1 MDNKGISWRHRP
13 QATLISFSAVS
24 FVVMNKIQWLDW
36 GKDSFD
42 MSRSSGKPIL
52 LDIKGSWCHWC
63 HVMDETSYSDQAI
76 IDTVNK
82 NFVPIRVDTD
92 MRPDINRRY
101 NMGGWPTTAF
111 LDSEGRVITGGTYIP
126 PQQLREVL
134 RSVIEY
140 YRRNKGRA
148 QSKLEPVVLP
158 KATGQSLSE
167 GTVNDIATSMAVD
180 FDIDYGGF
188 GFEPKFPHTDALDLA
203 LLRYKY
209 NGEKEMLTIVNK
221 TLDKM
226 GKGGTYDQ
234 VEGGFFRYSTTRDW
248 SVPHFEKMAEDNA
261 KLLGLYL
268 HAFQVTGNPYYRQVA
283 EGIVNYVRKSLSD
296 LQNGGFYGSQDA
308 DEEYYRLSKNE
319 REKSK
324 APSIDRTLYANYN
337 SLFASSFLLAGVILD
352 NADLASF
359 ALKSLDGVLSKFSLT
374 EGIAHFWGVDATG
387 PRGLLV
393 DHATTLNA
401 LLDAYEYTSRWS
413 FVEKGMMLIELSLK
427 SLYDQKDG
435 GFYDVPDAGEKLGE
449 LRTRDKPLDENSM
462 MALGL
467 LRLSSISGDDRFGEI
482 AAKTLQ
488 LFLESYERHGL
499 MAAGYG
505 VSVDSLLNGPIG
517 ITIVGSQ
524 KGKAFQNFK
533 SQALKTMPA
542 RRSILYL
549 DRVKDSVRAEK
560 AGYDTS
566 EGTRAYVC
574 VGKVCGPPLQEPAQI
589 ETSIATLL
597 RTTNAPLPSPPI
609 PKGEVSTP

>member
-1 MDNKGISWRHRP
+1 
-13 QATLISFSAVS
+13 
-24 FVVMNKIQWLDW
+24 MNKIQWLDW

-42 MSRSSGKPIL
+42 LSRSSGRPIL

-63 HVMDETSYSDQAI
+63 HVMDETSYSDHSI

-92 MRPDINRRY
+92 KRPDINRRY

-140 YRRNKGRA
+140 YRRNKGMA

-158 KATGQSLSE
+158 KPTGQGLSE
-167 GTVNDIATSMAVD
+167 GTVRDIATSIAVN

-188 GFEPKFPHTDALDLA
+188 GFEPKFPHADALDLA
-203 LLRYKY
+203 LLMYKY
-209 NGEKEMLTIVNK
+209 NGEKEMLTIANK

-248 SVPHFEKMAEDNA
+248 SIPHFEKMAEDNA
-261 KLLGLYL
+261 KLLGVYL
-268 HAFQVTGNPYYRQVA
+268 HASQATGNPYFRRIA
-283 EGIVNYVRKSLSD
+283 EGIVNYVRNSLSD
-296 LQNGGFYGSQDA
+296 QQNGGFYGSQDA
-308 DEEYYRLSKNE
+308 DEEYYKLSKNE

-337 SLFASSFLLAGVILD
+337 SLFVSSFLLASVILD
-352 NADLASF
+352 NAELAGF
-359 ALKSLDGVLSKFSLT
+359 ALKSLDGVLARFSLT
-374 EGIAHFWGVDATG
+374 EGVAHFWGVDAIG

-393 DHATTLNA
+393 DHATLLNA
-401 LLDAYEYTSRWS
+401 LLDAYEYTSTWS
-413 FVEKGMMLIELSLK
+413 FVAKAMLLAELSLK

-435 GFYDVPDAGEKLGE
+435 GFYDVPDGGEKLGE

-467 LRLSSISGDDRFGEI
+467 LRLSSISGEDRFGKI

-488 LFLESYERHGL
+488 LFLESHERHGL
-499 MAAGYG
+499 MAAGYAI
-505 VSVDSLLNGPIG
+505 SVDALLSGPIG
-517 ITIVGSQ
+517 ITIVGPQ
-524 KGKAFQNFK
+524 KGKAFENFK

-549 DRVKDSVRAEK
+549 DRVKDSARAK
-560 AGYDTS
+560 KLGYDTF

-574 VGKVCGPPLQEPAQI
+574 VGKVCGLPLEDPAQI
-589 ETSIATLL
+589 ETSVATLL
-597 RTTNAPLPSPPI
+597 RTTNVPLPSPTI
-609 PKGEVSTP
+609 PKAEASTP

>member
-1 MDNKGISWRHRP
+1 
-13 QATLISFSAVS
+13 
-24 FVVMNKIQWLDW
+24 MNKIQWLDW

-42 MSRSSGKPIL
+42 MSRSSGRPIL

-82 NFVPIRVDTD
+82 NFVPVRVDTD
-92 MRPDINRRY
+92 KRPDINRRY

-158 KATGQSLSE
+158 KATGQGLSE
-167 GTVNDIATSMAVD
+167 GTVNDIATSMAVN

-203 LLRYKY
+203 LLRYRY

-221 TLDKM
+221 TLDMM

-268 HAFQVTGNPYYRQVA
+268 HAFQVTGNPYFRQVA

-296 LQNGGFYGSQDA
+296 QQNGGFYGSQDA
-308 DEEYYRLSKNE
+308 DEEYYKLSRNE

-337 SLFASSFLLAGVILD
+337 SLFASSFLLASVVLD

-359 ALKSLDGVLSKFSLT
+359 ALKSLEGVLAKFSVT
-374 EGIAHFWGVDATG
+374 EGVAHFWGVDATG

-393 DHATTLNA
+393 DHSTLLNA
-401 LLDAYEYTSRWS
+401 LLDAYEHTSKWS
-413 FVEKGMMLIELSLK
+413 FIEKAIELVELSLK
-427 SLYDQKDG
+427 TLFDQKDG
-435 GFYDVPDAGEKLGE
+435 GFFDVPDAGEKLGE

-467 LRLSSISGDDRFGEI
+467 LRLSSISGEDRFGEI

-488 LFLESYERHGL
+488 LFLESHERHGL

-505 VSVDSLLNGPIG
+505 ISVDALLNGPIG

-533 SQALKTMPA
+533 SQALRTMPA
-542 RRSILYL
+542 RRSIIYL
-549 DRVKDSVRAEK
+549 DKVKDSTRAEK
-560 AGYDTS
+560 LGYDTS
-566 EGTRAYVC
+566 ESTRAYVC
-574 VGKVCGPPLQEPAQI
+574 VGKVCGPPLQDPAQI
-589 ETSIATLL
+589 GTSIATLL
-597 RTTNAPLPSPPI
+597 RSTNAPLLSPPI
-609 PKGEVSTP
+609 PKAEASTP

>member
-1 MDNKGISWRHRP
+1 
-13 QATLISFSAVS
+13 
-24 FVVMNKIQWLDW
+24 MNKIQWLDW

-42 MSRSSGKPIL
+42 MSRSSGRPIL

-82 NFVPIRVDTD
+82 NFVPVRVDTD
-92 MRPDINRRY
+92 KRPDINRRY

-158 KATGQSLSE
+158 KATGQGLSE
-167 GTVNDIATSMAVD
+167 GTVNDIATSMAVN

-221 TLDKM
+221 TLDMM

-268 HAFQVTGNPYYRQVA
+268 HAFQVTGNPYFRQVA

-296 LQNGGFYGSQDA
+296 QQNGGFYGSQDA
-308 DEEYYRLSKNE
+308 DEEYYKLSRNE

-337 SLFASSFLLAGVILD
+337 SLFASSFLLASVVLD

-359 ALKSLDGVLSKFSLT
+359 ALKSLEGVLAKFSLT
-374 EGIAHFWGVDATG
+374 EGVAHFWGVDATG
-387 PRGLLV
+387 PRGFLV
-393 DHATTLNA
+393 DHSTLLNA
-401 LLDAYEYTSRWS
+401 LLDAYEHTSKWS
-413 FVEKGMMLIELSLK
+413 FIEKAIELVELSLK
-427 SLYDQKDG
+427 TLFDQKDG
-435 GFYDVPDAGEKLGE
+435 GFFDVPDAGEKLGE

-467 LRLSSISGDDRFGEI
+467 LRLSSISGEDRFGEI

-488 LFLESYERHGL
+488 LFLESHERHGL

-505 VSVDSLLNGPIG
+505 ISVDALLNGPIG

-533 SQALKTMPA
+533 SQALRTMPA
-542 RRSILYL
+542 RRSIIYL
-549 DRVKDSVRAEK
+549 DKVKDSTRAEK
-560 AGYDTS
+560 LGYDTS
-566 EGTRAYVC
+566 ESTRAYVC
-574 VGKVCGPPLQEPAQI
+574 VGKVCGPPLQDPAQI
-589 ETSIATLL
+589 GTSIATLL
-597 RTTNAPLPSPPI
+597 RTTNAPLLSPPI
-609 PKGEVSTP
+609 PKAEASTP

>member
-1 MDNKGISWRHRP
+1 
-13 QATLISFSAVS
+13 
-24 FVVMNKIQWLDW
+24 MNKIQWLDW

-42 MSRSSGKPIL
+42 MSRASGKPIL

-82 NFVPIRVDTD
+82 NFVPVRVDTD
-92 MRPDINRRY
+92 KRPDINRRY

-111 LDSEGRVITGGTYIP
+111 LDGEGRVITGGTYIP
-126 PQQLREVL
+126 PQVLREVL

-167 GTVNDIATSMAVD
+167 GTVNDIATSMAVN

-268 HAFQVTGNPYYRQVA
+268 HALQVTGNPYFRQVA
-283 EGIVNYVRKSLSD
+283 EGIVNFVRKSLSD
-296 LQNGGFYGSQDA
+296 QQNGGFYGSQDA
-308 DEEYYRLSKNE
+308 DEEYYKLSRNE

-337 SLFASSFLLAGVILD
+337 SLFVSSFLLASVILD

-359 ALKSLDGVLSKFSLT
+359 ALKSLEGVLAKFSVT
-374 EGIAHFWGVDATG
+374 EGVAHFWGVDSTG

-393 DHATTLNA
+393 DHATLLNA
-401 LLDAYEYTSRWS
+401 LLDAYEHTSKWS
-413 FVEKGMMLIELSLK
+413 FIEKAVELVEQSLK
-427 SLYDQKDG
+427 TLVDQKDG
-435 GFYDVPDAGEKLGE
+435 GFFDVPDAGEKLGE

-467 LRLSSISGDDRFGEI
+467 LRLSSISGEDRFGEI

-488 LFLESYERHGL
+488 LFLESHERHGL

-505 VSVDSLLNGPIG
+505 ISVDALLNGPIG

-524 KGKAFQNFK
+524 KGKSFQNFK
-533 SQALKTMPA
+533 SQALRTMPA

-549 DRVKDSVRAEK
+549 DKVKDSARAEK
-560 AGYDTS
+560 LGYDTS
-566 EGTRAYVC
+566 EGARAYVC
-574 VGKVCGPPLQEPAQI
+574 VGKVCGPPLQDPAQI
-589 ETSIATLL
+589 EASIATLL
-597 RTTNAPLPSPPI
+597 RTTNAPLLSPAI
-609 PKGEVSTP
+609 PKAESSTP

>member
-1 MDNKGISWRHRP
+1 
-13 QATLISFSAVS
+13 
-24 FVVMNKIQWLDW
+24 
-36 GKDSFD
+36 

-92 MRPDINRRY
+92 KRPDINRRY

-158 KATGQSLSE
+158 KATSQSLSE
-167 GTVNDIATSMAVD
+167 STVRDIATSIAVN

-188 GFEPKFPHTDALDLA
+188 GFEPKFPHTDASDLA
-203 LLRYKY
+203 VLRYKY

-261 KLLGLYL
+261 KLLGVYL
-268 HAFQVTGNPYYRQVA
+268 HAFQATANPYYRQVA
-283 EGIVNYVRKSLSD
+283 EGIVNYVRKNLSD
-296 LQNGGFYGSQDA
+296 QQNGGFYGSQDA
-308 DEEYYRLSKNE
+308 DEEYYKLSKNE

-337 SLFASSFLLAGVILD
+337 SLFASSFFLASVILD

-359 ALKSLDGVLSKFSLT
+359 ALKSLDGVLAKFSPT
-374 EGIAHFWGVDATG
+374 EGVTHFWGSDATS

-393 DHATTLNA
+393 DHATLLNA
-401 LLDAYEYTSRWS
+401 LLDAYEHTSKWS
-413 FVEKGMMLIELSLK
+413 FIEKAIELVELSLK
-427 SLYDQKDG
+427 TLYDQKDG

-467 LRLSSISGDDRFGEI
+467 LRLSSISGEDRFGEV

-488 LFLESYERHGL
+488 LFLESHERHGL

-505 VSVDSLLNGPIG
+505 ISVDALLNGPIG

-549 DRVKDSVRAEK
+549 DKVKDSARAEK
-560 AGYDTS
+560 LGYDTS

-574 VGKVCGPPLQEPAQI
+574 VGKVCGPPLQDPARI

-597 RTTNAPLPSPPI
+597 HTTNAPLPTPAI
-609 PKGEVSTP
+609 TRAEASTP

>member
-1 MDNKGISWRHRP
+1 
-13 QATLISFSAVS
+13 
-24 FVVMNKIQWLDW
+24 
-36 GKDSFD
+36 
-42 MSRSSGKPIL
+42 
-52 LDIKGSWCHWC
+52 
-63 HVMDETSYSDQAI
+63 
-76 IDTVNK
+76 
-82 NFVPIRVDTD
+82 

-126 PQQLREVL
+126 PQQLREAL

-167 GTVNDIATSMAVD
+167 GTVNDIATSMAVN

-268 HAFQVTGNPYYRQVA
+268 HALQVTGNPYFRQVA
-283 EGIVNYVRKSLSD
+283 EGIVNFVRKSLSD
-296 LQNGGFYGSQDA
+296 QQNGGFYGSQDA
-308 DEEYYRLSKNE
+308 DEEYYKLSRNE

-337 SLFASSFLLAGVILD
+337 SLFASSFLLASVILD

-359 ALKSLDGVLSKFSLT
+359 ALKSLEGVLAKFSVT
-374 EGIAHFWGVDATG
+374 EGVAHFWGVDSTG

-393 DHATTLNA
+393 DHATLLNA
-401 LLDAYEYTSRWS
+401 LLDAYEHTSKWS
-413 FVEKGMMLIELSLK
+413 FIEKAVELVEQSLK
-427 SLYDQKDG
+427 TLVDQKDG
-435 GFYDVPDAGEKLGE
+435 GFFDVPDAGEKLGE

-467 LRLSSISGDDRFGEI
+467 LRLSSISGEDRFGEI

-488 LFLESYERHGL
+488 LFLESHERHGL

-505 VSVDSLLNGPIG
+505 ISVDALLNGPIG

-524 KGKAFQNFK
+524 KGKSFQNFK
-533 SQALKTMPA
+533 SQALRTMPT

-549 DRVKDSVRAEK
+549 DKVKDSARAEK
-560 AGYDTS
+560 LSYDTS
-566 EGTRAYVC
+566 EGARAYVC
-574 VGKVCGPPLQEPAQI
+574 VGKVCGPPLQDPAQI
-589 ETSIATLL
+589 EASIATLL

-609 PKGEVSTP
+609 PKAESSTP

>member
-1 MDNKGISWRHRP
+1 
-13 QATLISFSAVS
+13 
-24 FVVMNKIQWLDW
+24 MNKIQWLDW

-42 MSRSSGKPIL
+42 MSRSSGRPIL

-82 NFVPIRVDTD
+82 NFVPVRVDTD
-92 MRPDINRRY
+92 KRPDINRRY

-158 KATGQSLSE
+158 KATGQGLSE
-167 GTVNDIATSMAVD
+167 GTVNDIATSMAVN

-221 TLDKM
+221 TLDMM

-268 HAFQVTGNPYYRQVA
+268 HAFQVTGNPYFRQIA

-296 LQNGGFYGSQDA
+296 QQNGGFYGSQDA
-308 DEEYYRLSKNE
+308 DEEYYKLSRNE

-337 SLFASSFLLAGVILD
+337 SLFASSFLLASVVLD

-359 ALKSLDGVLSKFSLT
+359 ALKSLEGVLAKFSVT
-374 EGIAHFWGVDATG
+374 EGVAHFWGVDATG

-393 DHATTLNA
+393 DHSTLLNA
-401 LLDAYEYTSRWS
+401 LLDAYEHTSKWS
-413 FVEKGMMLIELSLK
+413 FIEKAIELVELSLK
-427 SLYDQKDG
+427 TLFDQKDG
-435 GFYDVPDAGEKLGE
+435 GFFDVPDAGEKLGE

-467 LRLSSISGDDRFGEI
+467 LRLSSISGEDRFGEI

-488 LFLESYERHGL
+488 LFLESHERHGL

-505 VSVDSLLNGPIG
+505 ISVDALLNGPIG

-533 SQALKTMPA
+533 SQALRTMPA

-549 DRVKDSVRAEK
+549 DKVKDSTRAEK
-560 AGYDTS
+560 LGYDTS
-566 EGTRAYVC
+566 ESTRAYVC
-574 VGKVCGPPLQEPAQI
+574 VGKVCGPPLQDPAQI
-589 ETSIATLL
+589 GTSIATLL
-597 RTTNAPLPSPPI
+597 RTTNAPLLSPPI
-609 PKGEVSTP
+609 PKAEASTP

>member
-1 MDNKGISWRHRP
+1 
-13 QATLISFSAVS
+13 
-24 FVVMNKIQWLDW
+24 MNKIHWLDW

-42 MSRSSGKPIL
+42 LSRSSGRPIL

-63 HVMDETSYSDQAI
+63 HVMDETSYSDHSI

-92 MRPDINRRY
+92 KRPDINRRY

-140 YRRNKGRA
+140 YRRNKGMA

-158 KATGQSLSE
+158 KPTGQGLSE
-167 GTVNDIATSMAVD
+167 GTVRDIATSIAVN

-188 GFEPKFPHTDALDLA
+188 GFEPKFPHADALDLA
-203 LLRYKY
+203 LLMYKY
-209 NGEKEMLTIVNK
+209 NGEKEMLTIANK

-248 SVPHFEKMAEDNA
+248 SIPHFEKMAEDNA
-261 KLLGLYL
+261 KLLGVYL
-268 HAFQVTGNPYYRQVA
+268 HASQATGNPYFRRIA
-283 EGIVNYVRKSLSD
+283 EGIVNYVRNSLSD
-296 LQNGGFYGSQDA
+296 QQNGGFYGSQDA
-308 DEEYYRLSKNE
+308 DEEYYKLSKNE

-337 SLFASSFLLAGVILD
+337 SLFVSSFLLASVILD
-352 NADLASF
+352 NAELAGF
-359 ALKSLDGVLSKFSLT
+359 ALKSLDGVLARFSLT
-374 EGIAHFWGVDATG
+374 EGVAHFWGVDAIG

-393 DHATTLNA
+393 DHATLLNA
-401 LLDAYEYTSRWS
+401 LLDAYEYTSTWS
-413 FVEKGMMLIELSLK
+413 FVAKAMLLAELSLK
-427 SLYDQKDG
+427 SLYDQTDG
-435 GFYDVPDAGEKLGE
+435 GFYDVPDGGEKLGE

-467 LRLSSISGDDRFGEI
+467 LRLSSISGEDRFGKI

-488 LFLESYERHGL
+488 LLLESHERHGL
-499 MAAGYG
+499 MAAGYAI
-505 VSVDSLLNGPIG
+505 SVDALLSGPIG
-517 ITIVGSQ
+517 ITIAGPQ
-524 KGKAFQNFK
+524 KGKAFENFK

-549 DRVKDSVRAEK
+549 DRVKDSARAEK

-574 VGKVCGPPLQEPAQI
+574 VGKVCGLPLEDPAQI
-589 ETSIATLL
+589 ETSVATLL
-597 RTTNAPLPSPPI
+597 RTTNVPLPSPTI
-609 PKGEVSTP
+609 PKAEASTP

>member
-1 MDNKGISWRHRP
+1 
-13 QATLISFSAVS
+13 
-24 FVVMNKIQWLDW
+24 MNKIQWLDW

-42 MSRSSGKPIL
+42 MSRSSGRPIL

-82 NFVPIRVDTD
+82 NFVPVRVDTD
-92 MRPDINRRY
+92 KRPDINRRY

-158 KATGQSLSE
+158 KATGQGLSE
-167 GTVNDIATSMAVD
+167 GTVNDIATSMAVN

-221 TLDKM
+221 TLDMM

-268 HAFQVTGNPYYRQVA
+268 HAFQVTGNPYFRQIA

-296 LQNGGFYGSQDA
+296 QQNGGFYGSQDA
-308 DEEYYRLSKNE
+308 DEEYYKLSRNE

-337 SLFASSFLLAGVILD
+337 SLFASSFLLASVVLD

-359 ALKSLDGVLSKFSLT
+359 ALKSLEGVLAKFSVT
-374 EGIAHFWGVDATG
+374 EGVAHFWGVDATG

-393 DHATTLNA
+393 DHSTLLNA
-401 LLDAYEYTSRWS
+401 LLDAYEHTSKWS
-413 FVEKGMMLIELSLK
+413 FIEKAIELVELSLK
-427 SLYDQKDG
+427 TLFDQKDG
-435 GFYDVPDAGEKLGE
+435 GFFDVPDAGEKLGE

-467 LRLSSISGDDRFGEI
+467 LRLSSISGEDRFGEI

-488 LFLESYERHGL
+488 LFLESHERHGL

-505 VSVDSLLNGPIG
+505 ISVDALLNGPIG

-533 SQALKTMPA
+533 SQALRTMPA
-542 RRSILYL
+542 RRSIIYL
-549 DRVKDSVRAEK
+549 DKVKDSTRAEK
-560 AGYDTS
+560 LGYDTS
-566 EGTRAYVC
+566 ESTRAYVC
-574 VGKVCGPPLQEPAQI
+574 VGKVCGPPLQDPAQI
-589 ETSIATLL
+589 GTSIATLL
-597 RTTNAPLPSPPI
+597 RTTNAPLLSPPI
-609 PKGEVSTP
+609 PKAEASTP